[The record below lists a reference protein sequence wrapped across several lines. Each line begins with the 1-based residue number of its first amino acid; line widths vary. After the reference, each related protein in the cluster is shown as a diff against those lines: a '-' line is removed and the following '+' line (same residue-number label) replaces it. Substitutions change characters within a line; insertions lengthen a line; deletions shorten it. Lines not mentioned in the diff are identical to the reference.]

1 MDCCLPYSKLKFPT
15 LPAGALRRPIT
26 FGLRIV
32 AKPLIVAAGTSGT
45 SKCQFGGLSAPL
57 EPRTPAGR
65 FLSGVLLDDRD
76 NFQGAARKELERLA
90 VERDEAAARLQL
102 SLGSDEA
109 CLHSTATGH
118 FCGLIKKYYP
128 LMHCLHLRL
137 VSLDGCGTVGRLL
150 LQAGGLRIQKHEC
163 QDAVED
169 VMYML
174 ILYKFSDMRVHLV
187 PRLSK
192 CVYNGRLEI
201 WPSKDWE
208 LESIHSFEVLQMV
221 REHLNAVIGCRANA
235 NVTDSWATTE
245 IQRLQLCK
253 LYAASIL
260 YGYFL
265 KSASLRHSLEQ
276 VLDLSN
282 FYFGF
287 GARSQIPVSE
297 MFSIGSKYI
306 ACGHVS
312 SPRSSSV
319 DRVSCSLGTKQENL
333 RFYLMG
339 FDQEMIQMCAKPKFR
354 EAVNLIERH
363 SCALFGDEETGLLE
377 TDDVITTSFASLKRF
392 LLGRCFW
399 LVSVGRRKLRECCL
413 YA

>member
-109 CLHSTATGH
+109 CLH
-118 FCGLIKKYYP
+118 
-128 LMHCLHLRL
+128 R
-137 VSLDGCGTVGRLL
+137 
-150 LQAGGLRIQKHEC
+150 RIAEFKKHEC

-339 FDQEMIQMCAKPKFR
+339 FDQEMIQMCAKPKFK

-392 LLGRCFW
+392 LLEAVAFGSFLWDAENCVNAVYTLEENW
-399 LVSVGRRKLRECCL
+399 VS
-413 YA
+413 